1 MTGALIGVL
10 GGVLILVFSMLML
23 TLLFPD
29 YVEES
34 KRATVAWI
42 ESSGVPESM
51 MQAQI
56 EKIEG
61 TTAWSQSLAGFIA
74 TCVTSV
80 IAAALVGIFLR
91 KK

>member
-1 MTGALIGVL
+1 
-10 GGVLILVFSMLML
+10 ML
-23 TLLFPD
+23 TVLFPG
-29 YVEES
+29 YLEES

-56 EKIEG
+56 ESVEG
-61 TTAWSQSLAGFIA
+61 TTAWSQSLAGFVA
-74 TCVTSV
+74 TCITSV
-80 IAAALVGIFLR
+80 IAAAIVGIFLR